1 MSKNIPKLF
10 EVFKNLLERK
20 RIPIKNIV
28 GMAYDNF
35 TESVII
41 GSNSFMQYLK
51 QEVPGLIM
59 LNCICHSFTLVA
71 KKACEKLPDLVKI

>member
-1 MSKNIPKLF
+1 MSKSIP
-10 EVFKNLLERK
+10 EVNSSKFSKNEKKSLLK
-20 RIPIKNIV
+20 IV

-41 GSNSFMQYLK
+41 RSNFFMQYLK
-51 QEVPGLIM
+51 QEVPGLVM

-71 KKACEKLPDLVKI
+71 KKACEKLPLSCEKFD